1 MNRINVR
8 NISRTD
14 LNLLLTF
21 HCLMTERSAT
31 RASAVLH
38 VTQGAVSSALK
49 RLREQFGDELF
60 VRTSAGMQPTRKALE
75 IAPMIAEALST
86 VSALLGTDT
95 AFSPQDSHYVFNLAM
110 SDDLEAYLAPRLVEA
125 VSRQRLGV
133 RFAFHQT
140 NSSLWKNALHDPAMD
155 LVICSEPKDFST
167 NYSSQVLFSSSYSCL
182 FRPGACDQ
190 ASLSLEE
197 YFAGEHVRIC
207 FDGRRGFI
215 DDLFEKAGHTRK
227 VTASFTHFAGALTT
241 LLSSD
246 VIATIPTFA
255 AGAFAQQMPLTTCP
269 VPLPVPSFRSFMVWD
284 IAKQEKPQ
292 HEWIRGFLSRVI
304 QDSPC
309 AA

>member
-1 MNRINVR
+1 
-8 NISRTD
+8 
-14 LNLLLTF
+14 
-21 HCLMTERSAT
+21 
-31 RASAVLH
+31 
-38 VTQGAVSSALK
+38 
-49 RLREQFGDELF
+49 
-60 VRTSAGMQPTRKALE
+60 
-75 IAPMIAEALST
+75 
-86 VSALLGTDT
+86 
-95 AFSPQDSHYVFNLAM
+95 VFNLAM

>member
-1 MNRINVR
+1 MSRINVR

-38 VTQGAVSSALK
+38 VTQGAVSSALR

-60 VRTSAGMQPTRKALE
+60 VRTSSGMQPTRRALE

-86 VSALLGTDT
+86 VSALLGADA
-95 AFSPQDSHYVFNLAM
+95 AFSPQESHYVFNLAM
-110 SDDLEAYLAPRLVEA
+110 SDDLEAFLAPRLVEA
-125 VSRQRLGV
+125 VSRERLGI

-182 FRPGACDQ
+182 YRPGAGE
-190 ASLSLEE
+190 AEPLSLED
-197 YFAGEHVRIC
+197 YFAAEHVRIC

-246 VIATIPTFA
+246 VVATIPTFA
-255 AGAFAQQMPLTTCP
+255 ARTFSQHMALTLCP
-269 VPLPVPSFRSFMVWD
+269 VPLAVPSFRCFMVWD

-292 HEWIRGFLSRVI
+292 HEWIRRFISQITQGLE
-304 QDSPC
+304 
-309 AA
+309 